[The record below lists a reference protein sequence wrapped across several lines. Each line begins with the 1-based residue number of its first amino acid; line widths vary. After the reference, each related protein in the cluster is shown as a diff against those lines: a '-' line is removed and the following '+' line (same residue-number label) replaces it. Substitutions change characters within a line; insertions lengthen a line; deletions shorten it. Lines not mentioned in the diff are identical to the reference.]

1 MLNAINQRLS
11 TLTPAEQRV
20 GQWVRDNPE
29 ASLHIALASLASH
42 ANVSEPTV
50 VRFCRSMDCSGFR
63 EFKLRLA
70 QSLADTRSRYHS
82 DVQPDDGVREI
93 AQKVIRRGASELN
106 SALQQISTDALQQS
120 ISALAHCQQILFYGV
135 GASGI
140 VAEDAQHKFF
150 RLGIPCAAYTDIPTI
165 LQSAAIVGAET
176 VVIAVSKTGKSSEL
190 AQAAKNAKDAG
201 ATLISVTCA
210 NSNLDQCASIKLRLN
225 SAEDTNLF
233 TPMSSRLAQLCIL
246 DTLQVGLAVALGSE
260 ATENLKKTKSA
271 LPS

>member
-29 ASLHIALASLASH
+29 ASLHIALASLAGH

-82 DVQPDDGVREI
+82 DVQADDSVREI

-106 SALQQISTDALQQS
+106 SALQQISTEALQKSVDAL
-120 ISALAHCQQILFYGV
+120 AGCQQILFYGV

-165 LQSAAIVGAET
+165 LQSAAIVHSE
-176 VVIAVSKTGKSSEL
+176 VVVLAISKSGTNQGL
-190 AQAAKNAKDAG
+190 AMAARNAKEIG
-201 ATLISVTCA
+201 ATVITLTSA
-210 NSNLDQCASIKLRLN
+210 NSALDNNASIKLRLN

-233 TPMSSRLAQLCIL
+233 TPMSSRLAQLSIL
-246 DTLQVGLAVALGSE
+246 DTLQVGLAVALGSD

>member
-11 TLTPAEQRV
+11 TLSPAEHRV
-20 GQWVRDNPE
+20 GKWVVENPE
-29 ASLHIALASLASH
+29 ASLHIALASLADH

-50 VRFCRSMDCSGFR
+50 VRFSRSMDCSGFR

-120 ISALAHCQQILFYGV
+120 INALAQCQQILFYGV

-150 RLGIPCAAYTDIPTI
+150 RLGIPCTAYTDIPTI
-165 LQSAAIVGAET
+165 LQSAAIVNSSA
-176 VVIAVSKTGKSSEL
+176 VVLAVSKSGTNQDL
-190 AQAAKNAKDAG
+190 AMAARNAKEIG
-201 ATLISVTCA
+201 ATVISLTTA
-210 NSNLDQCASIKLRLN
+210 NSPLDNNASIKLRLN
-225 SAEDTNLF
+225 STEDANLF
-233 TPMSSRLAQLCIL
+233 TPMSSRLAQLSIL
-246 DTLQVGLAVALGSE
+246 DILQVALATTMGSE
-260 ATENLKKTKSA
+260 ATDKLKRTKSA
-271 LPS
+271 LPR

>member
-1 MLNAINQRLS
+1 MLNAIDQRIS

-20 GQWVRDNPE
+20 GQWVRQNPE
-29 ASLHIALASLASH
+29 ASLHIALAHLADN

-82 DVQPDDGVREI
+82 DVQANDSVREI
-93 AQKVIRRGASELN
+93 AQKVIRRSASELN
-106 SALQQISTDALQQS
+106 SALQQVSNEALEQAVY
-120 ISALAHCQQILFYGV
+120 ALSHCQQILFYGV

-150 RLGIPCAAYTDIPTI
+150 RLGIPCTAYTDIPTI
-165 LQSAAIVGAET
+165 LQSAAIVDANT
-176 VVIAVSKTGKSSEL
+176 VVVAVSKSGNSTDL

-201 ATLISVTCA
+201 ARLISLTTA
-210 NSNLDQCASIKLRLN
+210 NSFLDQCATIKLRLN

-246 DTLQVGLAVALGSE
+246 DTLQVGLAVALGVE
-260 ATENLKKTKSA
+260 ATDNLKKTKSA
-271 LPS
+271 LPT